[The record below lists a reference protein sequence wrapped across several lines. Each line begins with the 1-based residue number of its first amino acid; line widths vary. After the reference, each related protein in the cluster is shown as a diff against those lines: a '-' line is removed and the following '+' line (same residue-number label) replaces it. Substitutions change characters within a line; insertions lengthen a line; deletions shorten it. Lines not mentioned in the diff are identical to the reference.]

1 MRLSIP
7 LALLLAPLAA
17 ASATASASASASA
30 RARASASARASG
42 AAASA
47 VAVARARGAHRDA
60 HRRVRQQLQL
70 QQQQQQHQHRRTE
83 DFLADMDMGDLG
95 PLLCAFISMGD
106 ELDGLMDEAETTS
119 DLDVD
124 VECTIGCDDA
134 FENIVMNCAIE
145 DEICDDDEDGGG
157 GEFCGEDTEF
167 DITMGLDFE
176 DFQMGMDMCMTVS
189 C

>member
-30 RARASASARASG
+30 SARASG

-47 VAVARARGAHRDA
+47 LAVARARGAHRDA

-70 QQQQQQHQHRRTE
+70 QQQQQQQHRRTE

-134 FENIVMNCAIE
+134 FENIVMNCAVE
-145 DEICDDDEDGGG
+145 DEICDDDEDGG

>member
-1 MRLSIP
+1 
-7 LALLLAPLAA
+7 
-17 ASATASASASASA
+17 
-30 RARASASARASG
+30 
-42 AAASA
+42 
-47 VAVARARGAHRDA
+47 
-60 HRRVRQQLQL
+60 
-70 QQQQQQHQHRRTE
+70 
-83 DFLADMDMGDLG
+83 MDMGDLG